1 MIQTEDRFNK
11 CLKVDVTV
19 RLYSEVPFFLTNTEC
34 GKLTQQFLFF
44 CFPESV
50 ASFLLLFAAIG
61 LAPYHYPL
69 NAQPGWKANS
79 VGYHADDG
87 R

>member
-1 MIQTEDRFNK
+1 MYFCDDKISGT
-11 CLKVDVTV
+11 
-19 RLYSEVPFFLTNTEC
+19 FF
-34 GKLTQQFLFF
+34 GF
-44 CFPESV
+44 V
-50 ASFLLLFAAIG
+50 YLLAAVG

-79 VGYHADDG
+79 VAYHADDG